1 MIYTAS
7 YFEPHRH
14 HGKRLSISR
23 SIPAGFQVEG
33 RLECLILSADLLQ
46 AWKAKRINETEYTNR
61 YREQIKMNL
70 PIIKHWLANLD
81 SEEDMTLLCWESS
94 GINKILTKPVAIAEE
109 AKEQPFCHRHLA
121 IKLVQKFRPD
131 CYGGMDIINYSSVDP
146 TKSQHKILLR

>member
-1 MIYTAS
+1 VIYTAS

-33 RLECLILSADLLQ
+33 HLEFLIPSADLLQ

-94 GINKILTKPVAIAEE
+94 AIKKILTKLVAVAVAIAEE
-109 AKEQPFCHRHLA
+109 AKQ
-121 IKLVQKFRPD
+121 
-131 CYGGMDIINYSSVDP
+131 
-146 TKSQHKILLR
+146 